1 MLPPYLFAYA
11 ETLRAEPA
19 VAALGALAEAQGAR
33 LWVTGGTLRDALLT
47 RWPRD
52 LDLAVAGDVDALGKA
67 LARKVRA
74 KFVPL
79 DPATGTAR
87 VAIRSRQ
94 GIDWIDLVALRGP
107 AIEDDLGAR
116 DFTVNAIAIAL
127 EGLLGKGDDAYVDP
141 TGGRDDL
148 HARVIRMTSEKA
160 LADDPL
166 RIVRAYRF
174 CAQLGFDIEPETG
187 AALARLSPRAAE
199 PAPERIHQELSAF
212 LRAPDPSDALARMM
226 ADGVLQAI
234 LPELAATVG
243 VTQNAHHH
251 LPVWEHTVE
260 TVRQLTGVLADPP
273 APVAAEAA
281 AVRDDPALGEVLA
294 WAALAHDIG
303 KPPCRGEADG
313 KVHFRGHEDAGADL
327 FLAAAKRLRL
337 PGWKA
342 RRAARLVRNHLRPLH
357 LTEPFTAGTL
367 TVRAIDRLH
376 RALGDDLGALFL
388 LAMADGRASRG
399 PARPADAEATLLA
412 LYAHVAE
419 VREARIRPLDLAP
432 RLLTGRDLMDRLGVP
447 RGPAV
452 GELLEALR
460 EAQLAGEVTT
470 QEGAEAWVRARL
482 G

>member
-19 VAALGALAEAQGAR
+19 VAALEALAKAQGAR

-67 LARKVRA
+67 FARKVRA

-79 DPATGTAR
+79 DPATGAVR
-87 VAIRSRQ
+87 VAIRSSQ

-116 DFTVNAIAIAL
+116 DFTVNAVAIAL
-127 EGLLGKGDDAYVDP
+127 DGLLGKADAAYIDP

-148 HARVIRMTSEKA
+148 HAKVIRMTSEKA

-174 CAQLGFDIEPETG
+174 RAQLGFDIEPETG
-187 AALARLSPRAAE
+187 AALARLSARAAE
-199 PAPERIHQELSAF
+199 PAPERIHHELSRL
-212 LRAPDPSDALARMM
+212 LRAPAPADTLHRMM
-226 ADGVLQAI
+226 ADGVLGRI

-243 VTQNAHHH
+243 VAQNDHHH
-251 LPVWEHTVE
+251 LAVWEHTVE
-260 TVRQLTGVLADPP
+260 TVRALGEILADPP
-273 APVAAEAA
+273 EALAAEAA
-281 AVRDDPALGEVLA
+281 AARDDPALREVLC
-294 WAALAHDIG
+294 WAALCHDVG

-313 KVHFRGHEDAGADL
+313 KVHFRGHDEAGADL
-327 FLAAAKRLRL
+327 FLTAAKRLRL
-337 PGWKA
+337 PGWKG
-342 RRAARLVRNHLRPLH
+342 RRAGNLIRHHLRPLH
-357 LTEPFTAGTL
+357 LTEPFRAGTL
-367 TVRAIDRLH
+367 TVRAVDRLH

-388 LAMADGRASRG
+388 LALADSRASLG
-399 PARPADAEATLLA
+399 PARPPDAEGTLLA
-412 LYAHVAE
+412 LYAHVAQ
-419 VREARIRPLDLAP
+419 VREERIRPIEGAP

-447 RGPAV
+447 KGPAV

-460 EAQLAGEVTT
+460 DAQIAGEVTT
-470 QEGAEAWVRARL
+470 REGAEAWVRARL